1 MAVWENVF
9 YIWGAKTILTMQLS
23 QKNIYLC
30 SADFQSQQTVAYPK
44 SLSSFFSQS
53 GSSGLVFFIPGSSQI
68 LTMPETEKGQNSN
81 FPNFQYVSHTSV
93 SNDLTV
99 STYDLQ
105 VKNKRTLAEN
115 PLGMWRKEKVCNE
128 KGQSELTN

>member
-1 MAVWENVF
+1 MYLKEF
-9 YIWGAKTILTMQLS
+9 S
-23 QKNIYLC
+23 YLC
-30 SADFQSQQTVAYPK
+30 FVDDSRQQIGNTGK
-44 SLSSFFSQS
+44 SFSSFFSH
-53 GSSGLVFFIPGSSQI
+53 SGLPRMAFFIFGSSQI
-68 LTMPETEKGQNSN
+68 LTMPETEKRLNSN

-105 VKNKRTLAEN
+105 VQKTLADN
-115 PLGMWRKEKVCNE
+115 PFGMWRKEKVWNE

>member
-1 MAVWENVF
+1 
-9 YIWGAKTILTMQLS
+9 
-23 QKNIYLC
+23 
-30 SADFQSQQTVAYPK
+30 
-44 SLSSFFSQS
+44 
-53 GSSGLVFFIPGSSQI
+53 
-68 LTMPETEKGQNSN
+68 MPETEKGQNSN

-115 PLGMWRKEKVCNE
+115 PLGMWRKEKVWNE

>member
-1 MAVWENVF
+1 M
-9 YIWGAKTILTMQLS
+9 YLKKI
-23 QKNIYLC
+23 IYLC
-30 SADFQSQQTVAYPK
+30 FVGGQRQQIGNTGK
-44 SLSSFFSQS
+44 SLSNFF
-53 GSSGLVFFIPGSSQI
+53 GHSGLLRDGFFMPGSYQI
-68 LTMPETEKGQNSN
+68 LTMPETEIRQNSN

-105 VKNKRTLAEN
+105 VKNKRTLADN
-115 PLGMWRKEKVCNE
+115 PFGMWWKEKVWNE